1 MEIQTRFDSKRGCG
15 YRKVGG
21 TYLMGPAPQAACCKL
36 PFALTV
42 CPTCHAGIKPTRG
55 WTWVDAAVLF
65 ATQPCADPGCGCP
78 LDDCGR
84 LTSTGLLWVGGAFYK
99 TADEFLLEAQRLGV
113 SRRIPAVPRGFVL
126 GETWVLLAH
135 RKLCPLPQP
144 DGSTLLKPGVFSAFK
159 PTAVEYVVRGDETK
173 EELETKVKRGITPV
187 KVQIADRLPMKRD
200 DAL

>member
-65 ATQPCADPGCGCP
+65 ATQPCADPSCGCP

-84 LTSTGLLWVGGAFYK
+84 LTSKRFRIG
-99 TADEFLLEAQRLGV
+99 RNLGV
-113 SRRIPAVPRGFVL
+113 AGSPEAVS
-126 GETWVLLAH
+126 AA
-135 RKLCPLPQP
+135 
-144 DGSTLLKPGVFSAFK
+144 ST
-159 PTAVEYVVRGDETK
+159 
-173 EELETKVKRGITPV
+173 
-187 KVQIADRLPMKRD
+187 
-200 DAL
+200 